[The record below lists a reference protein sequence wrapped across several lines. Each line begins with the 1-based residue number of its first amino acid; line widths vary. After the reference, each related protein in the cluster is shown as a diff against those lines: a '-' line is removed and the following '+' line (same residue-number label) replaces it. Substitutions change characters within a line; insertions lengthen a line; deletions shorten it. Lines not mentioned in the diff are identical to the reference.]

1 MYEKTTRSW
10 LKHIDFILL
19 DLISIGV
26 CFIVACNIWLDRARI
41 YQDSDYRNILL
52 AIYGFHI
59 LIAFFSHNYSNIVR
73 RGYLEEVGAVAEQN
87 LLILICLAIY
97 LVFTKQSEVYSRMVW
112 VYFFVGNFFLMLL
125 LRCIRKFMVRRS
137 LSSREH
143 RSELLVLTTK
153 DQAEKC
159 LQGLLTIEY
168 QPFHVFGVAL
178 LDADETGSQ
187 IEDIKVVAD
196 ADSVLEYV
204 RTHVVDEILLDVD
217 QQSVAVDELVSQFL
231 DMGIV
236 VHIGLEKSMEELPH
250 KQIEQMGSWDVIT
263 TSIQSA
269 SVVELFLKRFLDIVG
284 SIVGLLITGV
294 VFIFVAP
301 AIHFSSPGPIFFAQ
315 ERVGRNG
322 RKFKLYKFRSMY
334 VDAEE
339 RKQDMQDQNEVSGP
353 MFKMDDDP
361 RIVKGV
367 GQFIRNTSID
377 ELPQFWNVLKGDM
390 SLVGTRPPTVEEYEQ
405 YEQHHKIRLSFRPG
419 ITGLWQVSG
428 RSEITDF
435 EEVVRLDEEYI
446 MNWSLA
452 EDIRI
457 LFKTVE
463 VVLTRKG
470 SK

>member
-1 MYEKTTRSW
+1 MYERTTRSW

-26 CFIVACNIWLDRARI
+26 SFAIAYTIRLGGYRLFQDVA
-41 YQDSDYRNILL
+41 YRNILL
-52 AIYGFHI
+52 AIFGFHI
-59 LIAFFSHNYSNIVR
+59 LIAFFSHNYSEIVR
-73 RGYLEEVGAVAEQN
+73 RSFLEEVGAVAEQN
-87 LLILICLAIY
+87 LLILICLTIY
-97 LVFTKQSEVYSRMVW
+97 LVFTRQSEIYSRLVW
-112 VYFFVGNFFLMLL
+112 AYFFIGNFCLMLAF
-125 LRCIRKFMVRRS
+125 RCIRKYMVRRS
-137 LSSREH
+137 LLSREH

-153 DQAEKC
+153 DRADQCIE
-159 LQGLLTIEY
+159 GLLTIDY
-168 QPFHVFGVAL
+168 QPFHVFGIAL
-178 LDADETGSQ
+178 LDVNEVGSEIQ
-187 IEDIKVVAD
+187 DIKVVAD

-204 RTHVVDEILLDVD
+204 RTQVVDEVLLDVG
-217 QQSVAVDELVSQFL
+217 QQSDVVDDLVSQFL

-236 VHIGLEKSMEELPH
+236 VHIGLAPSMEELPH
-250 KQIEQMGSWDVIT
+250 KQIQQMGNWDVIT

-269 SVVELFLKRFLDIVG
+269 SVVALFFKRALDIVG
-284 SIVGLLITGV
+284 SIVGLIFTGI

-339 RKQDMQDQNEVSGP
+339 RKQNMMDQNEVSGP

-367 GQFIRNTSID
+367 GQFIRSTSID
-377 ELPQFWNVLKGDM
+377 ELPQFWNVLRGDM

-405 YEQHHKIRLSFRPG
+405 YEQHYKVRLSFRPG

-435 EEVVRLDEEYI
+435 NEVVRLDEEYI
-446 MNWSLA
+446 LNWSLM

-457 LFKTVE
+457 LFRTVV
-463 VVLTRKG
+463 VVLARKG

>member
-1 MYEKTTRSW
+1 MYERKTRSW

-19 DLISIGV
+19 DLLSITV
-26 CFIVACNIWLDRARI
+26 CFALAYMIRLGGSRFFHDAA
-41 YQDSDYRNILL
+41 YRNILL
-52 AIYGFHI
+52 AIFGFHI
-59 LIAFFSHNYSNIVR
+59 LIAFFSHNYSEIVR

-87 LLILICLAIY
+87 LLILICLTIY
-97 LVFTKQSEVYSRMVW
+97 LVFTRQSEVYSRLVW
-112 VYFFVGNFFLMLL
+112 VYFFIGNFCLMLL
-125 LRCIRKFMVRRS
+125 FRCIRKFMVRRS
-137 LSSREH
+137 LLSKEH

-153 DQAEKC
+153 DRADQC
-159 LQGLLTIEY
+159 IQGLLTIDY
-168 QPFHVFGVAL
+168 QPFHIFGIAL

-187 IEDIKVVAD
+187 IQDIKVVAD

-204 RTHVVDEILLDVD
+204 RTQVVDEVLLDVG
-217 QQSVAVDELVSQFL
+217 QQSDVVDALVSQFL

-236 VHIGLEKSMEELPH
+236 VHIGLDPTLEELPH
-250 KQIEQMGSWDVIT
+250 KQIQQMGSRDVIT

-269 SVVELFLKRFLDIVG
+269 SVVELFIKRTLDIVG
-284 SIVGLLITGV
+284 SVVGLLFTGI

-339 RKQDMQDQNEVSGP
+339 RKQNMQDQNEVSGP

-367 GQFIRNTSID
+367 GKFIRDTSID

-390 SLVGTRPPTVEEYEQ
+390 SLVGTRPPTVDEYEQ
-405 YEQHHKIRLSFRPG
+405 YEQHYKVRLSFRPG

-435 EEVVRLDEEYI
+435 NEVVRLDEEYI
-446 MNWSLA
+446 LNWSLL
-452 EDIRI
+452 EDIQI
-457 LFKTVE
+457 LFRTIV
-463 VVLTRKG
+463 VVLARKG